1 MEQYRLEQRLRRT
14 PTAFGFFQA
23 VRVLERLRPGR
34 APVGGFGDPADEV
47 VRFAVPSTIGF
58 PPAEVD
64 GLDLPEDDKLPARLS
79 INILGLTGPQGVLPH
94 NYSLLVAERER
105 ARDSSLRDF
114 FDLFHHRVAS
124 LFYRAWRKLRP
135 TVAAESGG
143 EDRLQGHL
151 LDVAGVGLDALRER
165 LPVPANAIAFYAG
178 LMGMQPASAVA
189 MEQLLGH
196 FFGVPAE
203 VQQFVGA
210 WSRLRES
217 DQTSLA
223 EDGLDPSGTLGEGAV
238 AGDEVWDAQA
248 GVRVRLGPLTRAQ
261 FDAFLP
267 TGTAHEQLRAL
278 TRLFTR
284 GQAQVGVQLVLARE
298 EVPGLV
304 LGGEREPNQRI
315 GWTTWIRSRPFERD
329 ADETT
334 FSL

>member
-1 MEQYRLEQRLRRT
+1 MQHRLEQRLRRT

-47 VRFAVPSTIGF
+47 VRFAVPSTLGF
-58 PPAEVD
+58 PPAEISA
-64 GLDLPEDDKLPARLS
+64 LDLPEDEKLPARMS
-79 INILGLTGPQGVLPH
+79 INFFGLTGPLGVLPH
-94 NYSLLVAERER
+94 NYSLLVQERER
-105 ARDSSLRDF
+105 ARDGSLREF
-114 FDLFHHRVAS
+114 FDLFHHRLAS

-143 EDRLQGHL
+143 DDRLHGHL
-151 LDVAGVGLDALRER
+151 LDLAGVGLDSLRAR
-165 LPVPANAIAFYAG
+165 LPVPADAVAFYAG
-178 LMGMQPASAVA
+178 LLGMQPASAVA
-189 MEQLLGH
+189 MEQLLGD

-203 VQQFVGA
+203 IQQFVGA
-210 WSRLRES
+210 WSRLRAS
-217 DQTSLA
+217 DQTSL
-223 EDGLDPSGTLGEGAV
+223 EEEGGDPSGMLGWGAV

-267 TGTAHEQLRAL
+267 TGAAHEQLRAL
-278 TRLFTR
+278 TRLLSR
-284 GQAQVGVQLVLARE
+284 GQAQVDVQLVLARE

-304 LGGEREPNQRI
+304 LGGDREPSQRI